1 MLDDVKLIHE
11 ALTELEAYLAAMPQS
26 VKVKRARVLAGRLHR
41 RLHESVIKHADAL
54 PGDVVAFSGGSPKPE
69 R

>member
-11 ALTELEAYLAAMPQS
+11 ALTDLEDHLADMPQTL
-26 VKVKRARVLAGRLHR
+26 KVKKARVFASRLHR
-41 RLHESVIKHADAL
+41 RLEEGVAKHAAVL
-54 PGDVVAFSGGSPKPE
+54 PPDVVAFSGGSPKPP